1 MAEQES
7 SISRV
12 GMGERCPPGSRR
24 QILIP
29 AFPFDREERREMK
42 FEKKSKKGRERKIEA
57 RTIGTHRCRCSR
69 IIDEKIERLI
79 V

>member
-1 MAEQES
+1 
-7 SISRV
+7 
-12 GMGERCPPGSRR
+12 
-24 QILIP
+24 
-29 AFPFDREERREMK
+29 MK

-57 RTIGTHRCRCSR
+57 RTIGTHRCRSC

>member
-1 MAEQES
+1 MAKQES

-24 QILIP
+24 QIH
-29 AFPFDREERREMK
+29 FPFDREERREMK